1 MKMKKILSTLLLSSL
16 FAGNVLAAPNY
27 SMRIPMDVPGITAD
41 EGDEG
46 GGTEP
51 PVPEA
56 DPSGWLAYFQSKN
69 YLTELTDFN
78 EWNNYNSSSYA
89 QIDDLGH
96 PNTELPSKAFGLTQL
111 SILFV
116 DDPYITNIDF
126 LYGLNAAH
134 GLYFEG
140 TAGLSDIGGLRKLE
154 FVNELSLADSNVS
167 NISALSR
174 LKAAGTLNFMGSPI
188 TDINP
193 IKNLSDVME
202 ISLDYD
208 KNTFGPLLPNDSQL
222 CKTLIDRKVRFMVI
236 DKNRGDQL
244 RSAYPSEI
252 CKSSTD
258 AWLAFLHQFG
268 KHTRDISI
276 ESIAANKN
284 VSMDFSGGDFG
295 NNGVTIHDGDIP
307 SAPYPAL
314 LSGGDIWVDISF
326 TELTNVDF
334 LSTAK
339 SFQGLNLTNN
349 SKLKNLNGLSNL
361 TEVSNLRL
369 ANTPDLTDI
378 SGLANIAR
386 TTSSFL
392 GAGEITVDHLIFNK
406 RPAIDSPFCQGM
418 QSGAVNVQVMVKN
431 GNSTWY
437 EKAVYGSLC
446 Y

>member
-1 MKMKKILSTLLLSSL
+1 MKKILSTLLLSSL

-41 EGDEG
+41 GGDEG

-69 YLTELTDFN
+69 YLTDLTDFN

-89 QIDDLGH
+89 QIDNMGH

-154 FVNELSLADSNVS
+154 FVNELSLVDSNVS

-174 LKAAGTLNFMGSPI
+174 LKAAGSLNFKGSPI

-208 KNTFGPLLPNDSQL
+208 ESTFGPLLPGSSPL
-222 CKTLIDRKVRFMVI
+222 CRSIINRKLKVMLIE
-236 DKNRGDQL
+236 KNNNNEERI
-244 RSAYPSEI
+244 AYPSDI
-252 CKSSTD
+252 CQTSTD
-258 AWLAFLHQFG
+258 AWLAFFHKFD
-268 KHTRDISI
+268 KHTEDISI

-284 VSMDFSGGDFG
+284 VSLDFSGGDFG
-295 NNGVTIHDGDIP
+295 NNGVTIHDSDIP
-307 SAPYPAL
+307 STPYPTL
-314 LSGGDIWVDISF
+314 LSGGDIWADITF

-339 SFQGLNLTNN
+339 SFQWLNLTNN

-361 TEVSNLRL
+361 TEVSRIHL
-369 ANTPDLTDI
+369 AKTPELTDI

-392 GAGEITVDHLIFNK
+392 GAGEITFDHLIFNK

-418 QSGAVNVQVMVKN
+418 QSGAVNVLVMVKS
-431 GNSTWY
+431 GYSTWY